1 MLYRND
7 VFQLNQVRYRLLEV
21 FASKNEAW
29 IISLHDDTPWP
40 QALDWSAICGLEAT
54 PGDETPL
61 VRKIS
66 ESMQNK
72 RNQAWARI
80 KQLVF
85 KVPEIFEPQQRNA
98 MVKAQASEA
107 KCSERT
113 VHKDLRRY
121 WLGGQ
126 SMAALLPDYHHCG
139 HYEGNVSNYTTSG
152 RGGPPKS
159 GHGVYQIT
167 SDDVAHMR
175 DAIEGQYLKDKRIS
189 ITATHQRLLENHY
202 TVTDGNGKRF
212 IRPLGEHPSL
222 RQFQHFLK
230 QNYSLEQRLR
240 GREGDK
246 DFERDHR
253 QKLGTVAADCQ
264 GIGHYYEI
272 DATIVDLYGV
282 SSSDINVIVGKP
294 TLYLII
300 DRKSRLI
307 VGFYLGFEH
316 PSWSGA
322 MEAICSI
329 SADKQALCARFGV
342 DYDPEDWPAHEVY
355 PKEFLADRGSEMTSK
370 NSNHICDDIQ
380 IGVTNLPSQRADW
393 KPLVECGF
401 KLIQT
406 SMQDIAPGFDPP
418 ENAMRRQGKKYDKD
432 ACLNLKQLGKI
443 VLEAI
448 IARNR
453 KPSKH
458 FELSLSEIAA
468 GVVPSPINIWNHD
481 IVHRS
486 GALSRFPES
495 RVRRALL
502 PRDEAFVTEEGIV
515 FKGVYYTCAEAI
527 SRGWFI
533 QARKKRFRTLVS
545 YDARLADC
553 IYVHDRNVGG
563 EPYLATLTARSEK
576 YRGLSF
582 AEIRVY
588 EGMSKSLAPSI
599 TETRHQVDME
609 FHEKTTPTIARA
621 KKDLKRMSN
630 GKSRSSRRKD
640 TKDARAMERRT
651 ERQETALIV
660 PHAMPTQTTGETP
673 TDNSKVIKL
682 SILKNAS
689 STSAEMDSG
698 ASTII
703 PATEKNTQQKAMEA
717 RRRMLNGY

>member
-7 VFQLNQVRYRLLEV
+7 VFHLDQVQYRLLEV
-21 FASKNEAW
+21 FVSRNEAW
-29 IISLHDDTPWP
+29 IISLNSDNPWP
-40 QALDWSAICGLEAT
+40 QVLDWSAICGLVAT
-54 PGDETPL
+54 PGDEKPA
-61 VRKIS
+61 VRRIS
-66 ESMQNK
+66 EHMQNK
-72 RNQAWARI
+72 RNQAWARVE
-80 KQLVF
+80 QLVL
-85 KVPEIFEPQQRNA
+85 KVPEIFEPQRRNA
-98 MVKAQASEA
+98 MVKSQAREA

-113 VHKDLRRY
+113 IHKDLRRY
-121 WLGGQ
+121 WQGGQ
-126 SMAALLPDYHHCG
+126 SKAALLPDYHNCG

-152 RGGPPKS
+152 RGGKPKA

-167 SDDVAHMR
+167 SDDVARMHS
-175 DAIEGQYLKDKRIS
+175 AIEGIYLKDKRIS
-189 ITATHQRLLENHY
+189 IAATYLRLLRTHY

-230 QNYSLEQRLR
+230 KNYSLEQRLR
-240 GREGDK
+240 AREGDK

-282 SSSDINVIVGKP
+282 STSDINIIVGKP

-355 PKEFLADRGSEMTSK
+355 PREFLADRGSEMTSK
-370 NSNHICDDIQ
+370 NSNQICDDIQ

-406 SMQDIAPGFDPP
+406 SMQDVAPGFDPP

-432 ACLNLKQLGKI
+432 ACLNLKQLGKVI
-443 VLEAI
+443 LEAI

-468 GVVPSPINIWNHD
+468 GFVPSPINIWNHD

-502 PRDEAFVTEEGIV
+502 PRDEASVTEEGIV

-533 QARKKRFRTLVS
+533 RARKKRFRTLVS

-582 AEIRVY
+582 AEIKVY
-588 EGMSKSLAPSI
+588 EGMHKSLAPSI
-599 TETRHQVDME
+599 TETRHQVEME
-609 FHEKTTPTIARA
+609 FHEKITPTIDRA
-621 KKDLKRMSN
+621 KKDLKRM
-630 GKSRSSRRKD
+630 GGEKSRSSRRKD
-640 TKDARAMERRT
+640 TKEAREMERRT
-651 ERQETALIV
+651 ERQETAFFAT
-660 PHAMPTQTTGETP
+660 HEMPTQTAKEAP
-673 TDNSKVIKL
+673 TDNSKIIKF
-682 SILKNAS
+682 SILKNTSSAS
-689 STSAEMDSG
+689 TKADSG
-698 ASTII
+698 SNAIT
-703 PATEKNTQQKAMEA
+703 PATEKTTQQKAMEA